1 MIIPIILILLAIAT
15 MMTPITIS
23 IIITIIIIKRIMKIN
38 CSIIIIIC
46 NVAYVTLFYLRTVVN

>member
-1 MIIPIILILLAIAT
+1 

-46 NVAYVTLFYLRTVVN
+46 NVAYVTLFYLRTVVNWPKTI

>member
-1 MIIPIILILLAIAT
+1 

-38 CSIIIIIC
+38 CSIIIIIIC